1 MRVVGLAAGMP
12 AAAHAYRPEP
22 RFDALGDAFFDVVEA
37 ADFPAHTLRWRD
49 DRAAAD
55 VGLEHLDDPAWIDHF
70 GRFQPLPQNL
80 PAPLATRYHGHQF
93 GHYNPRLGDGRGFLF
108 AQLRDHRGRL
118 LDLGTKGSGQTPWS
132 RGGDGRLTLK
142 GGVRELQAAALLE
155 ARGVDT
161 CRIFSLVETG
171 EDLYRNDEPSPTR
184 SCVMV
189 RLSHSHVRIGSFQR
203 LAFFQQAD
211 EMRALVDYCC
221 SWLHPDLAE
230 VAGRPVA
237 LLRRVVE
244 RVAETCAGWMVAG
257 FVHGVLNTDNI
268 NITGE
273 SFDYGPWRF
282 MTAFDADMTAA
293 YFDHGGR
300 YRYRQQPAACK
311 WALEQLARALS
322 LIAPLADLASALDAF
337 RPAFGEAFR
346 LRFLARL
353 GVGSAG
359 EGADR
364 TLLNAV
370 YEAMD
375 GLALSY
381 DGFFHDWYGGMPS
394 RARATQGPRARR
406 YADARFQPVLT
417 ALEAHPPA
425 NPALLSHTV
434 LQAPDPPGLERVAS
448 ERAWDAIAD
457 HDDWQPLKAQVSAFH
472 ALAVLAETESSGAA
486 NAS

>member
-1 MRVVGLAAGMP
+1 MVGLAADMP
-12 AAAHAYRPEP
+12 AAGPAYRPEP
-22 RFDALGDAFFDVVEA
+22 RFDALGDAFFDEVEA
-37 ADFPAHTLRWRD
+37 ADFPAHTLRWRNHG
-49 DRAAAD
+49 AAGE
-55 VGLEHLDDPAWIDHF
+55 VGLEHLEDQDWINHF
-70 GRFQPLPQNL
+70 GYFKPLPDNL
-80 PAPLATRYHGHQF
+80 PTPLATRYHGHQF

-108 AQLRDHRGRL
+108 AQLRDHRDRL

-161 CRIFSLVETG
+161 SRVFSLVETG

-203 LAFFQQAD
+203 LGFFQQAD

-221 SWLHPDLAE
+221 TWLYPDLADAE
-230 VAGRPVA
+230 GRPGA

-282 MTAFDADMTAA
+282 MAAFDADMTAA

-300 YRYRQQPAACK
+300 YRYRQQPAACM

-322 LIAPLADLASALDAF
+322 LVASLADLAPALDAF
-337 RPAFGEAFR
+337 RPAFGAAFR
-346 LRFLARL
+346 VRFLARL
-353 GVGSAG
+353 GVRSAG
-359 EGADR
+359 EDVDR
-364 TLLNAV
+364 ALLNAV
-370 YEAMD
+370 FEVMD
-375 GLALSY
+375 SLALSY
-381 DGFFHDWYGGMPS
+381 DGFFHDWYGGLAS
-394 RARATQGPRARR
+394 RPRAMSGPRGRR
-406 YADARFQPVLT
+406 YGDARFQPVMT
-417 ALEAHPPA
+417 ALESHPAA
-425 NPALLSHTV
+425 NPDRLMHPLLE
-434 LQAPDPPGLERVAS
+434 APEPLGLERVAS
-448 ERAWDAIAD
+448 ERVWDAIAE
-457 HDDWQPLKAQVSAFH
+457 HDDWQPLIEQVSAFRS
-472 ALAVLAETESSGAA
+472 LAELIERPGAA
-486 NAS
+486 HAP